1 MDTQAPVARP
11 STRIS
16 QIRRSGFISRNTP
29 ITNPAPMPT
38 SMGLAVTA
46 SKPKNSASTMT
57 RTLNSSQRA
66 ALPKSTLRTRFE
78 NFSPVTCMPNFQ
90 LSVDRAHRKVPD
102 THWLKQHRIVLDSY
116 YDQTPTPAR
125 EMPDQPQS
133 ASSRWQCHLAYGS
146 PADHSRL
153 PE

>member
-1 MDTQAPVARP
+1 
-11 STRIS
+11 
-16 QIRRSGFISRNTP
+16 
-29 ITNPAPMPT
+29 
-38 SMGLAVTA
+38 MGLAVTA

-78 NFSPVTCMPNFQ
+78 NFSKVTCMPNFQ
-90 LSVDRAHRKVPD
+90 LSVDRAHRQVPD
-102 THWLKQHRIVLDSY
+102 TPWLNRPRFVLACYSA
-116 YDQTPTPAR
+116 QTPKPAR
-125 EMPDQPQS
+125 EKPDQPQS